1 MIIAATL
8 MMVAAVASLMIKREN
23 DLCLL
28 KAMRR
33 AIKLEKFKQAYFNP
47 SKI

>member
-8 MMVAAVASLMIKREN
+8 MMVAAVASRMMNREN
-23 DLCLL
+23 DRCLL

-33 AIKLEKFKQAYFNP
+33 AMKLEKFK
-47 SKI
+47 